1 MLCRSGRPQPCYVA
15 PTVSGMLR
23 LRCVPPPPALQCGGC
38 NLECNTCYTSASGVT
53 VLVLRRQPKTPF
65 HSPKTAALFPT
76 FFFPAWHPRS
86 LGILI
91 PSARDV
97 KAFKSLSQSAK
108 GSCLSHVAPVIYF
121 SGRAIR
127 EVVGEKRRS
136 GGECARSAACRG

>member
-1 MLCRSGRPQPCYVA
+1 MLCRSGRPQPCCVT

-53 VLVLRRQPKTPF
+53 VLVLTRSAPRLHLTPR
-65 HSPKTAALFPT
+65 KQAALFPT

-97 KAFKSLSQSAK
+97 KAFKSLSRRAK
-108 GSCLSHVAPVIYF
+108 SSCLSHVAPVIYF
-121 SGRAIR
+121 SEPAIH

-136 GGECARSAACRG
+136 GGGCAEAQGS